1 MKRSQP
7 SGFHEST
14 VKHQKTDPEH
24 ISNLPSSLNAPV
36 SPPRR
41 RTTDKG
47 RKGPNNGQRDSAAQI
62 EDESAR
68 HNDNGPSLAAVE
80 AGEVQVSDPLALFS
94 SRLAK
99 AAAARPAISNHP
111 RLSIPDWVDLYLR
124 NQHPHGHHFVIHQ
137 HDHPVAGP
145 HYDLRLQFSETS
157 SLSWAI
163 MYGLPGNPNSRRLN
177 RNATETRVHCLW
189 NHLIETG
196 SAKTGSMI
204 IWDTGEYSILPYQP
218 APQLP
223 ETDES
228 SSDSESSVRSHERPS
243 ESEKLREAFQNRKIR
258 LRLHGTR
265 LPPNYTISLR
275 LSTEED
281 NAAWSRSTPRKRR
294 RRTAPSPTS
303 TPSTSPSPPEGPSR
317 EPSIAMHET
326 LADNDHDGCDSASA
340 SDDDEAID
348 EQTRLTNAY
357 PGATNSIG
365 SIHQRRWFI
374 TLDRANSGFEP
385 RNQPGDRKKTWVR
398 KRADDEGEG
407 EGRLLGFEPFY
418 VRGPEVERS
427 VVTGRTGY
435 EVLRDEGVEGFVPR
449 RGWRA
454 VLD

>member
-14 VKHQKTDPEH
+14 VKHQKTDPEQT
-24 ISNLPSSLNAPV
+24 SNLPSSLHAPV

-41 RTTDKG
+41 RAATDRS
-47 RKGPNNGQRDSAAQI
+47 RKD
-62 EDESAR
+62 
-68 HNDNGPSLAAVE
+68 NDNDNHQSKTAIIQVEDDGPSLAAVE
-80 AGEVQVSDPLALFS
+80 AGQVQVSDPLALFS
-94 SRLAK
+94 SRLAQ
-99 AAAARPAISNHP
+99 AAAARAAVPDHP
-111 RLSIPDWVDLYLR
+111 QLSIPEWVELYRR
-124 NQHPHGHHFVIHQ
+124 NQHPHGRHFVIHQ

-204 IWDTGEYSILPYQP
+204 IWDTGEYSILPYRP
-218 APQLP
+218 DPQVP
-223 ETDES
+223 ETDDS
-228 SSDSESSVRSHERPS
+228 SSDISESSWSHEGPS

-265 LPPNYTISLR
+265 LPPNYTIVLR
-275 LSTEED
+275 LSTEDD
-281 NAAWSRSTPRKRR
+281 NAARSRATPRKRR
-294 RRTAPSPTS
+294 RRTAPSTAS
-303 TPSTSPSPPEGPSR
+303 TPSTSPSPPEGHLPDDS
-317 EPSIAMHET
+317 
-326 LADNDHDGCDSASA
+326 NGDGDSASA
-340 SDDDEAID
+340 SDDEVID

-385 RNQPGDRKKTWVR
+385 RSQPGDRKKTWVR
-398 KRADDEGEG
+398 KRVYDEVDDK
-407 EGRLLGFEPFY
+407 GRLLGFEPFY

-435 EVLRDEGVEGFVPR
+435 EVLRDEGVEGFVRLFRLVPFPC
-449 RGWRA
+449 
-454 VLD
+454 